1 MPTEKNITKV
11 DPKSKLLYVTLAIP
25 LIGATVALSFGD
37 PTCVQDLGGGDETV
51 TSDVDTTSSTVT
63 SETTTSISASTSA
76 DTSDT
81 ESMLGSA
88 EKT

>member
-25 LIGATVALSFGD
+25 LIGATAALSFGD
-37 PTCVQDLGGGDETV
+37 PTCQDLGGGDETV

-81 ESMLGSA
+81 ESTLDSA
-88 EKT
+88 AG